1 MDAILLIRCP
11 HENYILP
18 WNPSG
23 ITKFINRYLW
33 SDVILQIHYVIFHIT
48 RLQEILREVKMG
60 CLHTSAF
67 QVLHRNK
74 IYVLYLLLQ
83 MLSTVLNG
91 KNEIVY
97 KRDIL
102 ARG

>member
-1 MDAILLIRCP
+1 MSSRKLYLALKSFRHYQI
-11 HENYILP
+11 YQ
-18 WNPSG
+18 SV
-23 ITKFINRYLW
+23 YLW
-33 SDVILQIHYVIFHIT
+33 SDVILQFHYVIFHIT

-91 KNEIVY
+91 K
-97 KRDIL
+97 KRDCIQKIHCSW
-102 ARG
+102 RID